1 MRPLRSLGRKSMKSL
16 TPLLN
21 VDDAARSVRF
31 YCDKLGFEVS
41 NRFESNGKLVWAHI
55 SRGPIQMM
63 INASSERGARGPRA
77 GATSYD
83 DVVLYFS
90 VEDVHSLHRDLS
102 AKGCTPDPIERQ
114 DYGLD
119 EFTLRD
125 PDGYEL
131 GFGSPVNQS
140 SDV

>member
-1 MRPLRSLGRKSMKSL
+1 MKAL

-21 VDDAARSVRF
+21 VADAARSVSF
-31 YCDKLGFEVS
+31 YCEKLGFGID
-41 NRFESNGKLVWAHI
+41 NQFECDGKLVWAHI
-55 SRGPIQMM
+55 SQGPIQMM
-63 INASSERGARGPRA
+63 INASGERLARGSRSEVK
-77 GATSYD
+77 SYD

-90 VEDVHSLHRDLS
+90 IDDAHSLQQDL
-102 AKGCTPDPIERQ
+102 AARGCAPGPVERQ

-131 GFGSPVNQS
+131 GFGSPVKE
-140 SDV
+140 

>member
-1 MRPLRSLGRKSMKSL
+1 MKAL

-21 VDDAARSVRF
+21 VHDAARSVSF
-31 YCDKLGFEVS
+31 YCEKLGFGVDNS
-41 NRFESNGKLVWAHI
+41 FEDGGKLVWAHI
-55 SRGPIQMM
+55 SRGPVRMM
-63 INASSERGARGPRA
+63 INASCERAARGARA
-77 GATSYD
+77 GAKTYD

-90 VEDVHSLHRDLS
+90 VEDVHTLHRNLS
-102 AKGCTPDPIERQ
+102 AKGCVPGAIESQ

-131 GFGSPVNQS
+131 GFGSPAKV
-140 SDV
+140 

>member
-1 MRPLRSLGRKSMKSL
+1 MKSL

-21 VDDAARSVRF
+21 VADAGKSVDF
-31 YCDKLGFEVS
+31 YCEKLGFEIDE
-41 NRFESNGKLVWAHI
+41 RFESDGALVWAHI
-55 SRGPIQMM
+55 SRGPIEMM
-63 INASSERGARGPRA
+63 INACSERVARGPRA
-77 GATSYD
+77 GATTYD

-90 VEDVHSLHRDLS
+90 VESAKDLHRDLT
-102 AKGCTPDPIERQ
+102 AKGCSPEPVERQ

-131 GFGSPVNQS
+131 GFGSPVS
-140 SDV
+140 RPGTDAALED

>member
-1 MRPLRSLGRKSMKSL
+1 MKSL

-21 VDDAARSVRF
+21 VDDAERSVSF
-31 YCDKLGFEVS
+31 YCDKLGFEVA
-41 NRFESNGKLVWAHI
+41 NRFEDNGRLVWAHL
-55 SRGPIQMM
+55 SRGSIQMM
-63 INASSERGARGPRA
+63 INASCERATHGPRA
-77 GATSYD
+77 GATTYD

-102 AKGCTPDPIERQ
+102 ATRCTPGPIERQ

-131 GFGSPVNQS
+131 GFGGPVNQS
-140 SDV
+140 SDA

>member
-1 MRPLRSLGRKSMKSL
+1 MKAL
-16 TPLLN
+16 TPVLN
-21 VDDAARSVRF
+21 VYDAARSVTF
-31 YCDKLGFEVS
+31 YNEQLGLGID
-41 NRFESNGKLVWAHI
+41 NRFEDSGKLVWAQI

-63 INASSERGARGPRA
+63 INASCERAARGTRA
-77 GATSYD
+77 GAKTYD

-90 VEDVHSLHRDLS
+90 VEDVRSLHRELS
-102 AKGCTPDPIERQ
+102 AKGCVPGPVERQ

-131 GFGSPVNQS
+131 GFGSPAKA
-140 SDV
+140 

>member
-1 MRPLRSLGRKSMKSL
+1 MKAL

-21 VDDAARSVRF
+21 VEDAGRSVSF
-31 YCDKLGFEVS
+31 YCDKLGFEVD
-41 NRFESNGKLVWAHI
+41 NRFESNGTLVWAHI
-55 SRGPIQMM
+55 SRGPIAMM
-63 INASSERGARGPRA
+63 INASSERTARGRRLEA
-77 GATSYD
+77 KTYD

-90 VEDVHSLHRDLS
+90 VEDARSLHRELI
-102 AKGCTPDPIERQ
+102 AKGCNPGLVERQ

-131 GFGSPVNQS
+131 GFGSPINQ
-140 SDV
+140 V

>member
-1 MRPLRSLGRKSMKSL
+1 MKSL

-21 VDDAARSVRF
+21 VDDAARSVSF
-31 YCDKLGFEVS
+31 YCDKLGFEVA
-41 NRFESNGKLVWAHI
+41 NRFENNGRLVWAHL
-55 SRGPIQMM
+55 SRGSIQMM
-63 INASSERGARGPRA
+63 INASCERATHPRA
-77 GATSYD
+77 GATTYD

-102 AKGCTPDPIERQ
+102 AKRCTPGPIERQ

-131 GFGSPVNQS
+131 GFGSPVSES
-140 SDV
+140 SDL

>member
-1 MRPLRSLGRKSMKSL
+1 MKTL

-21 VDDAARSVRF
+21 VTDAARSVRF
-31 YCDKLGFEVS
+31 YCQELGFEID
-41 NRFESNGKLVWAHI
+41 NRFDCDGKLVWAHL
-55 SRGPIQMM
+55 SRGPIQLM
-63 INASSERGARGPRA
+63 INASGERVARGTRPEA
-77 GATSYD
+77 KTYD

-90 VEDVHSLHRDLS
+90 VSDAHSLQQELR
-102 AKGCTPDPIERQ
+102 AKGCAPGPVERQ

-131 GFGSPVNQS
+131 GFGSPAKQ
-140 SDV
+140 